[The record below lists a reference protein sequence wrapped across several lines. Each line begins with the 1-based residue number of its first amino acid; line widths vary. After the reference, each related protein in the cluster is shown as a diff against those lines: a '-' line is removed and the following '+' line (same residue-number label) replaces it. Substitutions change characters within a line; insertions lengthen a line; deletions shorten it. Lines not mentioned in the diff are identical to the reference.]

1 MLFSIL
7 PPPGV
12 TIIQRF
18 GSGAWMRV
26 SHFAYIVVAII
37 TFVVATYL
45 LLNAEAQL
53 PSPPPDQ
60 LQKTEDFPL
69 VEKPDRPPVRKEE
82 ARLQE
87 DDLLANDHSPNLMPS
102 KQDHDP
108 SPDLMPSKQD
118 HDHSADLVPPKQNL
132 DDHSA
137 DLVPPKQDLSY
148 LTFYAT

>member
-7 PPPGV
+7 PPPSV

-26 SHFAYIVVAII
+26 SHFAYIVVPII

-102 KQDHDP
+102 KQDHGQ
-108 SPDLMPSKQD
+108 SPDLI
-118 HDHSADLVPPKQNL
+118 PPKQNL

-137 DLVPPKQDLSY
+137 DLVRPKQNLSY
-148 LTFYAT
+148 LTYYAYSEVPPDT